1 MVQKLSPFVRLKPLD
16 PLARGLAVD
25 VLQLLLDLGAIEK
38 DVWTDGLEDRIT
50 EDIRKWIDSNG
61 EDIRSWT

>member
-38 DVWTDGLEDRIT
+38 DVWTDGLEDRVT
-50 EDIRKWIDSNG
+50 ENIRKWIDSNG